1 MKINKIF
8 IGLTFALGAVLTSCQ
23 NQDITHPDFDYQTV
37 YFANQYP
44 LRTLE
49 LGEDLTVDNSM
60 DNLKKVVIKATT
72 GGAYDNKND
81 IFIDFKVDPTLCTN
95 LKFVASG
102 SIISTNILPMPTNYY
117 TLSSS
122 NRIVIPKGE
131 IMGGVEVQLTDAFFA
146 DPLTLT
152 NTYVIPLLITGV
164 QGADSVLLGQPNPGI
179 TAPVRTNESDWT
191 IKPKDYVLY
200 AVKYVNPWQA
210 NYLRRGLDKITNT
223 TTSVVTTAARH
234 KQYIERDDLV
244 GIVTNSLNVAK
255 LPLSIINSGGAKVNF
270 DLILTFANDG
280 TCSVSGNSTNFDIT
294 GTGKFVSKG
303 EVNGVGGS
311 ASSALYLDYSVNFKL
326 LNLKYETKDTLV
338 VRDRGIK
345 PEYYSIIKN

>member
-8 IGLTFALGAVLTSCQ
+8 IGLTFAFGAVITSCQ

-60 DNLKKVVIKATT
+60 DNLNKVVIKATT
-72 GGAYDNKND
+72 GGARENAND
-81 IFIDFKVDPTLCTN
+81 IFVDFKVEPTLCSN
-95 LKFVASG
+95 IKFVANG
-102 SIISTNILPMPTNYY
+102 SIIPVDVLPMPTNYY
-117 TLSSS
+117 TLSSGS
-122 NRIVIPKGE
+122 RIVIPKGQ

-164 QGADSVLLGQPNPGI
+164 HGADSVLVGQPAPNV
-179 TAPVRTNESDWT
+179 TAPVRTNDVDWAK
-191 IKPKDYVLY
+191 KPKDYILF
-200 AVKYVNPWQA
+200 AVKYVNPWQG
-210 NYLRRGLDKITNT
+210 NYLRRGVDVITNT
-223 TTSVVTTAARH
+223 STSVVSTSVRH
-234 KQYIERDDLV
+234 KQYIEKDDLV
-244 GIVTNSLNVAK
+244 GITTNSLKVAK
-255 LPLSIINSGGAKVNF
+255 LPLSVSPNGGKVNF
-270 DLILTFANDG
+270 DLILTFSDNG
-280 TCSVSGNSTNFDIT
+280 TCTVGSSSSNFDII

-303 EVNGVGGS
+303 EANGVGGS
-311 ASSALYLDYSVNFKL
+311 ASSALYLDYSVDFKL
-326 LNLKYETKDTLV
+326 LNLKYQIKDTLV

-345 PEYYSIIKN
+345 PEYFTVIKK